1 MKRRTQLQLAVCA
14 AQAKAAARA
23 VASTA
28 AVTGVAAATAVAAV
42 FAAFFTVAPAPAF
55 AQSYPAKPVRM
66 IIPFPPGGATDILG
80 RVLAQKLTDQLGQS
94 VVVENRPGAG
104 GAIGSEMTAKAAPDG
119 YTIQM
124 ATVSTHSIG
133 PALNPKTPF
142 NVKRDFAPVIQVADS
157 TNVLI
162 ASPLLPV
169 NNVKELIAYAKAN
182 PGKLNYSSSGNGTIV
197 HMTGEM
203 FKMQAGVFAVHI
215 PYKGTALAIPDL
227 IAGQIGF
234 MFDNIS
240 SALPHVKG
248 GKVKTLGVS
257 QLKRSPL
264 LPEVPTM
271 DEAGLK
277 GFESNTYFGVFA
289 PAGTPAAIVQKLNAE
304 INKALQAADFRERL
318 ASNGAEP
325 VGGTPEQFARV
336 IDSEAVKYAAVIK
349 RAGIKPE

>member
-1 MKRRTQLQLAVCA
+1 MKRRTFL
-14 AQAKAAARA
+14 KAAGA
-23 VASTA
+23 
-28 AVTGVAAATAVAAV
+28 AAATAALPSAL
-42 FAAFFTVAPAPAF
+42 
-55 AQSYPAKPVRM
+55 AQTYPAKSIRM
-66 IIPFPPGGATDILG
+66 IIPFPPGGATDIVG
-80 RVLAQKLTDQLGQS
+80 RVLAQKLGDQLGQS

-133 PALNPKTPF
+133 PALNPKTPYD
-142 NVKRDFAPVIQVADS
+142 VKRDFAPVIHLAN
-157 TNVLI
+157 TPNVLI
-162 ASPLLPV
+162 ASPVLPI
-169 NNVKELIAYAKAN
+169 NNLKELIAYAKAN
-182 PGKLNYSSSGNGTIV
+182 PGKLNFSSSGNGTIV

-203 FKMQAGVFAVHI
+203 FKMETGTFIVHI

-227 IAGQIGF
+227 IAGQIAF
-234 MFDNIS
+234 MFDNLS
-240 SALPHVKG
+240 SALPHIKG

-264 LPEVPTM
+264 LPDVPTM

-289 PAGTPAAIVQKLNAE
+289 PAGTPVPIVQRLNAE
-304 INKALQAADFRERL
+304 INKALQAPDFRERL
-318 ASNGAEP
+318 AANGAEP
-325 VGGTPEQFARV
+325 AGGTPEQFARV
-336 IDSEAVKYAAVIK
+336 IERETAKYAAVIK

>member
-1 MKRRTQLQLAVCA
+1 MKRRTLLQASGAAAVSLTLPPA
-14 AQAKAAARA
+14 LAQA
-23 VASTA
+23 
-28 AVTGVAAATAVAAV
+28 
-42 FAAFFTVAPAPAF
+42 
-55 AQSYPAKPVRM
+55 YPGKPIRM

-80 RVLAQKLTDQLGQS
+80 RVLAQKLGNQLGQS

-133 PALNPKTPF
+133 PALNPKTPY
-142 NVKRDFAPVIQVADS
+142 NVKRDFAPVIHLADS

-162 ASPLLPV
+162 VSPSLPV
-169 NNVKELIAYAKAN
+169 NNLKELIAYAKAN
-182 PGKLNYSSSGNGTIV
+182 PGKLNFSSSGNGTIV

-203 FKMQAGVFAVHI
+203 FKMETGTFIVHI

-227 IAGQIGF
+227 IAGQISL
-234 MFDNIS
+234 MFDNMA
-240 SALPHVKG
+240 SALPHVKS
-248 GKVKTLGVS
+248 GKVKTLAVT
-257 QLKRSPL
+257 QLKRSTL

-289 PAGTPAAIVQKLNAE
+289 PAGTPAAIVQRLNAE

-318 ASNGAEP
+318 AANGAEA

-336 IDSEAVKYAAVIK
+336 IERETAKYAAVIK

>member
-1 MKRRTQLQLAVCA
+1 MKRRTLLHA
-14 AQAKAAARA
+14 ASAAAG
-23 VASTA
+23 A
-28 AVTGVAAATAVAAV
+28 AMLPAAR
-42 FAAFFTVAPAPAF
+42 
-55 AQSYPAKPVRM
+55 AQSYPAKPIRM

-80 RVLAQKLTDQLGQS
+80 RVLAQKLGDQLGQS

-133 PALNPKTPF
+133 PALNPKTPY
-142 NVKRDFAPVIQVADS
+142 NVKRDFAPVIHLADS

-162 ASPLLPV
+162 VSPSLPV
-169 NNVKELIAYAKAN
+169 NNLKELIAYAKTH
-182 PGKLNYSSSGNGTIV
+182 PGKLNFSSSGNGTIV

-203 FKMQAGVFAVHI
+203 FKMETGTFIVHI

-227 IAGQIGF
+227 IAGQISL
-234 MFDNIS
+234 MFDNMA
-240 SALPHVKG
+240 SALPHVKS
-248 GKVKTLGVS
+248 GKVKTLAVS
-257 QLKRSPL
+257 QLKRSTL

-289 PAGTPAAIVQKLNAE
+289 PAGTPAAIVQRLNAE
-304 INKALQAADFRERL
+304 INKALQALDFRERL
-318 ASNGAEP
+318 AANGAEP

-336 IDSEAVKYAAVIK
+336 IERETAKYAAVIK

>member
-1 MKRRTQLQLAVCA
+1 MKRRTLL
-14 AQAKAAARA
+14 KAAGA
-23 VASTA
+23 
-28 AVTGVAAATAVAAV
+28 AAATAALPSAW
-42 FAAFFTVAPAPAF
+42 
-55 AQSYPAKPVRM
+55 AQAYPGKSIRM

-80 RVLAQKLTDQLGQS
+80 RVLAQKLGDQLGQT

-104 GAIGSEMTAKAAPDG
+104 GAIGSEMLAKAAPDG

-133 PALNPKTPF
+133 PAMNPKTPYD
-142 NVKRDFAPVIQVADS
+142 VKRDFAPVAHLADA

-162 ASPLLPV
+162 VAPNLPV
-169 NNVKELIAYAKAN
+169 NNLKEFIAYLKAN
-182 PGKLNYSSSGNGTIV
+182 PGRVNFSSSGNGTIV

-203 FKMQAGVFAVHI
+203 FKMQTGTFAVHI
-215 PYKGTALAIPDL
+215 PYRGTALAIPD
-227 IAGQIGF
+227 IISGQIGF
-234 MFDNIS
+234 MFDNITS
-240 SALPHVKG
+240 TLAQVKS
-248 GKVKTLGVS
+248 GKVKALGIT

-264 LPEVPTM
+264 LPEIPTM

-289 PAGTPAAIVQKLNAE
+289 PAGTPAPIVQRLNAE
-304 INKALQAADFRERL
+304 INKALLVADFKERL
-318 ASNGAEP
+318 AANGAEG

-336 IDSEAVKYAAVIK
+336 IERETAKYAAVIK

>member
-1 MKRRTQLQLAVCA
+1 MKRRTLLKAVG
-14 AQAKAAARA
+14 AAA
-23 VASTA
+23 
-28 AVTGVAAATAVAAV
+28 AAAALPSAL
-42 FAAFFTVAPAPAF
+42 
-55 AQSYPAKPVRM
+55 AQTYPGKSIRM

-80 RVLAQKLTDQLGQS
+80 RVLAQKLGDQLGQT

-104 GAIGSEMTAKAAPDG
+104 GAIGSEMLAKAAPDG

-133 PALNPKTPF
+133 PAMNPKTSYD
-142 NVKRDFAPVIQVADS
+142 VKRDFAPVAHLADA

-162 ASPLLPV
+162 VSPSLPV
-169 NNVKELIAYAKAN
+169 NNLKELIAYLKAN
-182 PGKLNYSSSGNGTIV
+182 PGRVNFSSSGNGTIV

-203 FKMQAGVFAVHI
+203 FKMQTGTFAVHI
-215 PYKGTALAIPDL
+215 PYRGTALAIPD
-227 IAGQIGF
+227 IISGQIGF
-234 MFDNIS
+234 MFDNITS
-240 SALPHVKG
+240 TLAQVKS
-248 GKVKTLGVS
+248 GKVKALGIT

-264 LPEVPTM
+264 LPEIPTM

-289 PAGTPAAIVQKLNAE
+289 PAGTPAPIVQRLNAE
-304 INKALQAADFRERL
+304 INKALLVADFKERL
-318 ASNGAEP
+318 AANGAEG

-336 IDSEAVKYAAVIK
+336 IERETAKYAAVIK

>member
-1 MKRRTQLQLAVCA
+1 MKRRTLLHA
-14 AQAKAAARA
+14 AGAAA
-23 VASTA
+23 A
-28 AVTGVAAATAVAAV
+28 AVMLPAARG
-42 FAAFFTVAPAPAF
+42 
-55 AQSYPAKPVRM
+55 QSYPAKPIRM

-80 RVLAQKLTDQLGQS
+80 RVLAQKLGDQLGQS

-104 GAIGSEMTAKAAPDG
+104 GAIGSEMTAKAPPDG

-133 PALNPKTPF
+133 PALNPKTPY
-142 NVKRDFAPVIQVADS
+142 NVKRDFAPVIHLADS

-162 ASPLLPV
+162 VSPSLPV
-169 NNVKELIAYAKAN
+169 NNLKELIAYAKAH
-182 PGKLNYSSSGNGTIV
+182 PGKLNFSSSGNGTIV

-203 FKMQAGVFAVHI
+203 FKMETGTFIVHI

-227 IAGQIGF
+227 IAGQISL
-234 MFDNIS
+234 MFDNLA
-240 SALPHVKG
+240 SALPHVKS
-248 GKVKTLGVS
+248 GKVKTLAVT
-257 QLKRSPL
+257 QLKRSTL
-264 LPEVPTM
+264 LPEVPSM

-289 PAGTPAAIVQKLNAE
+289 PAGTPAPIVQRLNAE
-304 INKALQAADFRERL
+304 INKALQTADFRERL
-318 ASNGAEP
+318 AANGAEP

-336 IDSEAVKYAAVIK
+336 IERETAKYAAVIK

>member
-1 MKRRTQLQLAVCA
+1 MKRRTLLHA
-14 AQAKAAARA
+14 AAAAAAAAMLPAARA
-23 VASTA
+23 Q
-28 AVTGVAAATAVAAV
+28 G
-42 FAAFFTVAPAPAF
+42 
-55 AQSYPAKPVRM
+55 YPAKSIRM

-80 RVLAQKLTDQLGQS
+80 RVLAQKLGDQLGQS

-133 PALNPKTPF
+133 PALNPKTPY
-142 NVKRDFAPVIQVADS
+142 NVKRDFAPVIHLADS

-162 ASPLLPV
+162 VSPSLPV
-169 NNVKELIAYAKAN
+169 NNLKELIAYAKTH
-182 PGKLNYSSSGNGTIV
+182 PGKLNFSSSGNGTIV

-203 FKMQAGVFAVHI
+203 FKMETGTFIVHI

-227 IAGQIGF
+227 IAGQISL
-234 MFDNIS
+234 MFDNMA
-240 SALPHVKG
+240 SALPHVKS
-248 GKVKTLGVS
+248 GKVKTLAVS
-257 QLKRSPL
+257 QLKRSTL

-289 PAGTPAAIVQKLNAE
+289 PAGTPAAIVQRLNAE
-304 INKALQAADFRERL
+304 INKALQALDFRERL
-318 ASNGAEP
+318 AANGAEP

-336 IDSEAVKYAAVIK
+336 IERETAKYAAVIK

>member
-1 MKRRTQLQLAVCA
+1 MNMIQSPRATLRRPVAALATLLGLAIPV
-14 AQAKAAARA
+14 AQAQ
-23 VASTA
+23 
-28 AVTGVAAATAVAAV
+28 
-42 FAAFFTVAPAPAF
+42 
-55 AQSYPAKPVRM
+55 AQAWPAKTVRL

-80 RVLAQKLTDQLGQS
+80 RVMAQKLGDQLGQS

-124 ATVSTHSIG
+124 ATVSTHSVG
-133 PALNPKTPF
+133 PALNPKTPYD
-142 NVKRDFAPVIQVADS
+142 VKRDFAPVIHLADA

-162 ASPLLPV
+162 VAPTLPV
-169 NNVKELIAYAKAN
+169 ANLKEFIAYLKAN
-182 PGKLNYSSSGNGTIV
+182 PGRLNFSSSGNGTIV

-203 FKMQAGVFAVHI
+203 FKMQTATFAVHI
-215 PYKGTALAIPDL
+215 PYRGTALAIPD
-227 IAGQIGF
+227 IISGQVGF
-234 MFDNIS
+234 MFDNITS
-240 SALPHVKG
+240 TLPHVKS
-248 GKVKTLGVS
+248 GKVKALGIS

-264 LPEVPTM
+264 LPEIPTI

-289 PAGTPAAIVQKLNAE
+289 PAGTPAAVVQRLNAE
-304 INKALQAADFRERL
+304 INRALQAADFKERL
-318 ASNGAEP
+318 AANGAEG

-336 IDSEAVKYAAVIK
+336 IERETAKYAAVIK

>member
-1 MKRRTQLQLAVCA
+1 MMNRRQFTLAG
-14 AQAKAAARA
+14 AAAMA
-23 VASTA
+23 VPQAW
-28 AVTGVAAATAVAAV
+28 
-42 FAAFFTVAPAPAF
+42 
-55 AQSYPAKPVRM
+55 AQTYPAKSIRM

-80 RVLAQKLTDQLGQS
+80 RVLAQKLGDQLGQS

-104 GAIGSEMTAKAAPDG
+104 GAIGSEMTAKAPPDG

-133 PALNPKTPF
+133 PALNPKTPY
-142 NVKRDFAPVIQVADS
+142 NVKRDFVPVIHLADS

-162 ASPLLPV
+162 VSPSLPV
-169 NNVKELIAYAKAN
+169 NNLRELIAYAKAN
-182 PGKLNYSSSGNGTIV
+182 PGKLNFSSSGNGTIV

-203 FKMQAGVFAVHI
+203 FKMETGTFIVHI

-227 IAGQIGF
+227 IAGQISL
-234 MFDNIS
+234 MFDNMA
-240 SALPHVKG
+240 SALPHVKS
-248 GKVKTLGVS
+248 GKVKTLAVS
-257 QLKRSPL
+257 QLKRSTL

-277 GFESNTYFGVFA
+277 GFEANTYFGVFA
-289 PAGTPAAIVQKLNAE
+289 PAGTPAAIVQRLNAE
-304 INKALQAADFRERL
+304 INKALQTPDFRERL

-336 IDSEAVKYAAVIK
+336 IDRETAKYAAVIK

>member
-1 MKRRTQLQLAVCA
+1 MKRRTLLQASGAAAASVVLPSAL
-14 AQAKAAARA
+14 AQA
-23 VASTA
+23 
-28 AVTGVAAATAVAAV
+28 
-42 FAAFFTVAPAPAF
+42 
-55 AQSYPAKPVRM
+55 YPGKPIRM

-80 RVLAQKLTDQLGQS
+80 RVLAQKLGDQLGQS

-133 PALNPKTPF
+133 PALNPKTPY
-142 NVKRDFAPVIQVADS
+142 NVKRDFAPVIHLADS

-162 ASPLLPV
+162 VSPSLPV
-169 NNVKELIAYAKAN
+169 NNLKELIAYAKAH
-182 PGKLNYSSSGNGTIV
+182 PGKLNFSSSGNGTIV

-203 FKMQAGVFAVHI
+203 FKMETGTFIVHI

-227 IAGQIGF
+227 IAGQISL
-234 MFDNIS
+234 MFDNMA
-240 SALPHVKG
+240 SALPHVKS
-248 GKVKTLGVS
+248 GKVKTLAVS
-257 QLKRSPL
+257 QLKRSTL

-289 PAGTPAAIVQKLNAE
+289 PAGTPAAIVQRLNAE
-304 INKALQAADFRERL
+304 INKALQAPDFRERL
-318 ASNGAEP
+318 AANGAEP

-336 IDSEAVKYAAVIK
+336 IERETAKYAAVIK

>member
-1 MKRRTQLQLAVCA
+1 MKRRTLL
-14 AQAKAAARA
+14 KAAGA
-23 VASTA
+23 
-28 AVTGVAAATAVAAV
+28 AAATAALPSAL
-42 FAAFFTVAPAPAF
+42 
-55 AQSYPAKPVRM
+55 AQAYPGKSIRM

-80 RVLAQKLTDQLGQS
+80 RVLAQKLGDQLGQT

-104 GAIGSEMTAKAAPDG
+104 GAIGSEMTAKAPPDG

-133 PALNPKTPF
+133 PAMNPKTPYD
-142 NVKRDFAPVIQVADS
+142 VKRDFAPVAHLADA

-162 ASPLLPV
+162 VAPNLPV
-169 NNVKELIAYAKAN
+169 NNLKEFIAYLKAN
-182 PGKLNYSSSGNGTIV
+182 PGRVNFSSSGNGTIV

-203 FKMQAGVFAVHI
+203 FKMQTGTFAVHI
-215 PYKGTALAIPDL
+215 PYRGTALAIPD
-227 IAGQIGF
+227 IISGQIGF
-234 MFDNIS
+234 MFDNITS
-240 SALPHVKG
+240 TLAQVKS
-248 GKVKTLGVS
+248 GKVKALGIT

-264 LPEVPTM
+264 LPEIPTM

-289 PAGTPAAIVQKLNAE
+289 PAGTPAPIVQRLNAE
-304 INKALQAADFRERL
+304 INKALLVADFKERL
-318 ASNGAEP
+318 AANGAEG

-336 IDSEAVKYAAVIK
+336 IERETAKYAAVIK

>member
-1 MKRRTQLQLAVCA
+1 MKRRTLLQSAS
-14 AQAKAAARA
+14 AAAA
-23 VASTA
+23 LAT
-28 AVTGVAAATAVAAV
+28 TGTL
-42 FAAFFTVAPAPAF
+42 PSAF
-55 AQSYPAKPVRM
+55 AQSYPGKSIRM

-80 RVLAQKLTDQLGQS
+80 RVLAQKLGDQLGQS

-104 GAIGSEMTAKAAPDG
+104 GAIGSEMLAKAPPDG

-133 PALNPKTPF
+133 PAMNPKTPYD
-142 NVKRDFAPVIQVADS
+142 VKRDFAPVAHLADA

-162 ASPLLPV
+162 VSPSLPV
-169 NNVKELIAYAKAN
+169 NNLKEFIAYLKAN
-182 PGKLNYSSSGNGTIV
+182 PGRVNFSSSGNGTIV

-203 FKMQAGVFAVHI
+203 FKMQTGTFAVHI
-215 PYKGTALAIPDL
+215 PYRGTALAIPD
-227 IAGQIGF
+227 IISGQIGF
-234 MFDNIS
+234 MFDNITS
-240 SALPHVKG
+240 TLAQVKS
-248 GKVKTLGVS
+248 GKVKALGIT

-264 LPEVPTM
+264 LPEIPTM

-289 PAGTPAAIVQKLNAE
+289 PAGTPAPIVQRLNAE
-304 INKALQAADFRERL
+304 INKALLVADFKERL
-318 ASNGAEP
+318 AANGAEG

-336 IDSEAVKYAAVIK
+336 IERETAKYAAVIK

>member
-1 MKRRTQLQLAVCA
+1 MKRRTLL
-14 AQAKAAARA
+14 KAAGA
-23 VASTA
+23 
-28 AVTGVAAATAVAAV
+28 AAATAALPSAL
-42 FAAFFTVAPAPAF
+42 
-55 AQSYPAKPVRM
+55 AQSYPGKSIRM

-80 RVLAQKLTDQLGQS
+80 RVLAQKLGDQLGQT

-133 PALNPKTPF
+133 PAMNPKTPYD
-142 NVKRDFAPVIQVADS
+142 VKRDFAPVAHLADA

-162 ASPLLPV
+162 VAPNLPV
-169 NNVKELIAYAKAN
+169 NNLKEFIAYLKAN
-182 PGKLNYSSSGNGTIV
+182 PGRVNFSSSGNGTIV

-203 FKMQAGVFAVHI
+203 FKMQTGTFAVHI
-215 PYKGTALAIPDL
+215 PYRGTALAIPD
-227 IAGQIGF
+227 IISGQIGF
-234 MFDNIS
+234 MFDNITS
-240 SALPHVKG
+240 TLAQVKS
-248 GKVKTLGVS
+248 GKVKALGIT

-264 LPEVPTM
+264 LPEIPTM

-289 PAGTPAAIVQKLNAE
+289 PAGTPAPIVQRLNAE
-304 INKALQAADFRERL
+304 INKALLVADFKERL
-318 ASNGAEP
+318 AANGAEG

-336 IDSEAVKYAAVIK
+336 IERETAKYAAVIK